1 MAFFECE
8 FPRAIGFQRQGGPGF
23 NTSIVAVQS
32 GQEQRNRAWAYARA
46 EYQASLVTPVSAVG
60 NTDTFIEQVRTFFL
74 QVGGMADG
82 FRFYDHLD
90 CIAVNEPL
98 VLVSGSIYQLQ
109 KTYTL
114 GGRTY
119 TRPIYKPITSSVIN
133 YQGVN
138 LTNTVSIT
146 SGGTLSSVDH
156 ATGQVT
162 LSGVS
167 GTPHASFSYHI
178 PVRLTSDKFEP
189 EVEPSSSGNRV
200 IKWNSLG
207 LIEVRPPNY

>member
-1 MAFFECE
+1 ME
-8 FPRAIGFQRQGGPGF
+8 FPRPIGFQRVGGPGF
-23 NTSIVAVQS
+23 NTAIVAVQS
-32 GQEQRNRAWAYARA
+32 GQEQRNRSWAYARA

-60 NTDTFIEQVRTFFL
+60 NTDAFIEAVRTFFL

-82 FRFYDHLD
+82 FRFFDHLD
-90 CIAVNEPL
+90 YQATNEPL
-98 VLVSGSIYQLQ
+98 TLVSGSIYQLQ
-109 KTYTL
+109 KTYSL

-119 TRPIYKPITSSVIN
+119 VRPITKPITSSVVN

-138 LTNTVSIT
+138 LANTVSIT
-146 SGGTLSSVDH
+146 SGGTLVSTDH

-167 GTPHASFSYHI
+167 GTPHASFQYHI
-178 PVRLTSDKFEP
+178 PVRFTSDKFEP
-189 EVEPSSSGNRV
+189 EVEASSSNNRI

>member
-1 MAFFECE
+1 MSFFEVE
-8 FPRAIGFQRQGGPGF
+8 FPKAIGFQRQGGPTF
-23 NTSIVAVQS
+23 NTAVVAVQS
-32 GQEQRNRAWAYARA
+32 GQETRNRAWSFARA
-46 EYQASLVTPVSAVG
+46 EYSASLVTPGSAVG
-60 NTDTFIEQVRTFFL
+60 NTDAFIEAVRNFFL
-74 QVGGMADG
+74 QIGGMADG

-90 CIAVNEPL
+90 CIAVNEPM
-98 VLVSGSIYQLQ
+98 VLSSGSVWQLQ

-119 TRPIYKPITSSVIN
+119 VRTITKPITSSVID
-133 YQGVN
+133 YKGVN
-138 LTNTVSIT
+138 LANTVSIT

-156 ATGQVT
+156 TKGLVT
-162 LSGVS
+162 LAGVS

-189 EVEPSSSGNRV
+189 EVAASSSANRI

-207 LIEVRPPNY
+207 LIEVLAPNY

>member
-1 MAFFECE
+1 MSFFEAE
-8 FPRAIGFQRQGGPGF
+8 FPRAIGFQRQGGPTF
-23 NTSIVAVQS
+23 NSAVVAVQS
-32 GQEQRNRAWAYARA
+32 GQEQRNRAWAAARA
-46 EYQASLVTPVSAVG
+46 EYTASLVTPASAVG
-60 NTDTFIEQVRTFFL
+60 NTDLFIEQVRTFFL
-74 QVGGMADG
+74 MVGGMADG

-90 CIAVNEPL
+90 CIALNEPML
-98 VLVSGSIYQLQ
+98 DLTGGIWQLQ

-119 TRPIYKPITSSVIN
+119 TRAITKPITSSVID
-133 YQGVN
+133 YRGVN
-138 LTNTVSIT
+138 LSNTISVSGATVSAT
-146 SGGTLSSVDH
+146 DH
-156 ATGQVT
+156 TTGKLT

-167 GTPHASFSYHI
+167 GTPHASFQYHI